1 MESLRNDKV
10 IRMTCLMIKKNTLF
24 VLFNI
29 IDQVKKAIEFVF
41 SNMQNRSVVFILIIT
56 KRSEK

>member
-1 MESLRNDKV
+1 
-10 IRMTCLMIKKNTLF
+10 MIKKNTLF